1 MNPDDDYIE
10 DDDELVFT
18 GKRIREYR
26 DLCRSEGYK
35 QALEDVLNLP
45 VKDFTGDYIEQ
56 IYNLK
61 KSWIVKK
68 NE

>member
-1 MNPDDDYIE
+1 MNPDDDYVE

-26 DLCRSEGYK
+26 DVCRNEGYK

-56 IYNLK
+56 IYNLRK
-61 KSWIVKK
+61 ELEGAK
-68 NE
+68 E

>member
-1 MNPDDDYIE
+1 MNPDDDYVE

-26 DLCRSEGYK
+26 DVCRNEGYK

-56 IYNLK
+56 IYNLRK
-61 KSWIVKK
+61 ELENLK
-68 NE
+68 

>member
-1 MNPDDDYIE
+1 MNPADDYVR
-10 DDDELVFT
+10 DNDELVFT

-26 DLCRSEGYK
+26 DLCRNEGYK

-45 VKDFTGDYIEQ
+45 VKDFTGDFIKQ

-61 KSWIVKK
+61 KELEGK
-68 NE
+68 E